1 MSKGKAGRE
10 ELALDLCTSV
20 SFDSSATGFW
30 SSGGGHPVVREGKP
44 VIWEVVTRKCQE
56 DPSSNF
62 SSVSSLCDLRKV
74 T

>member
-10 ELALDLCTSV
+10 ELGLGLCTSV

-30 SSGGGHPVVREGKP
+30 SSGGGGPVVREWKP
-44 VIWEVVTRKCQE
+44 VIREVVTWKSLE